1 MGVSTSMKLT
11 RLFLFSAICMAAL
24 TPAFSATTIKMC
36 LNDFSQKV
44 SIVGA
49 SFKVRSYS
57 GSNYIW
63 KKEVQYYD
71 SYSSTYLGPRMQ
83 VFGFGMCFTSASQVK
98 LGDSPNTIY
107 CWCKTIRPEITDWE
121 YVQSYGNNKT
131 CAAQCPRRCATEYYV
146 F

>member
-1 MGVSTSMKLT
+1 MKVT

-24 TPAFSATTIKMC
+24 SPAFSATTIKMC
-36 LNDFSQKV
+36 LNPVNRETTSLYRVK
-44 SIVGA
+44 
-49 SFKVRSYS
+49 SYS

-63 KKEVQYYD
+63 NKTIQQ
-71 SYSSTYLGPRMQ
+71 YSSGAYIGLPISVIGI
-83 VFGFGMCFTSASQVK
+83 GMCFTSASQVK

-107 CWCKTIRPEITDWE
+107 CWCKTIRPEITGWE
-121 YVQSYGNNKT
+121 YVQSYGDNKT